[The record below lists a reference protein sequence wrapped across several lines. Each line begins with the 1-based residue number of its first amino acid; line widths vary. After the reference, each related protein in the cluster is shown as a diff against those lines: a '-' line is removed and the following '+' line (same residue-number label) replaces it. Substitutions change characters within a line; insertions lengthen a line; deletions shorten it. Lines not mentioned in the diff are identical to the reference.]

1 MDEQLQPVGSAPSPW
16 SGGRSARDRTT
27 VGRAVTALLDAL
39 APEQTLTRAQREQER
54 IERYRMPT
62 GCVLQGATAALTV
75 SWFADGTH
83 DSSFGELHVL
93 LWSGVVSRRGAQSR
107 KGATL
112 AHSLVLLPD
121 EARLAEGG
129 GIWRAADGRV
139 FDTASLAAYCAELL
153 ERQLLATQHA

>member
-1 MDEQLQPVGSAPSPW
+1 MQPDESAPSSW
-16 SGGRSARDRTT
+16 AGGRSARDRT
-27 VGRAVTALLDAL
+27 VVSRSVTALLDAL
-39 APEQTLTRAQREQER
+39 APEQTLTRAQREREP

-93 LWSGVVSRRGAQSR
+93 LWSGIVSRRGAQSR

-121 EARLAEGG
+121 EARIAE
-129 GIWRAADGRV
+129 GIWRATDGRV
-139 FDTASLAAYCAELL
+139 FDTVSLAAYCAELL